1 MKELD
6 NELEI
11 LLEIGNK
18 NGTLEKIDYLKENKE
33 NERLKQILYY
43 TFNML
48 DVFGISS
55 KKLHREVKNEPN
67 FKTDDLVELLKHL
80 KENNTGTDQDIAN
93 VQYFINNQNE
103 KYKQLLEDIISKS
116 LTIGI
121 NAKNINKVWP
131 GLIPDY
137 EVQQGERLEQ
147 NIDKVENKN
156 IIVTQKF
163 DGLRCSCRV
172 ENGNVTLYSRN
183 GNIYEGLHELES
195 ELANFPDGMYDGE
208 LLVNAEDKRDENNIP
223 MFIRKELEK
232 KEKTGEKG
240 KKDFDKSLLEIIYAP
255 MPSKELFKKTTSLV
269 NSDLEDKKNINI
281 WLYDMTPLKNFDE
294 MEDYEVPVEERK
306 SELKNR
312 LYKIKG
318 KCPHLKETK
327 YIYNGK
333 FDNQIIQELLKQVVE
348 LNQEGMMINVY
359 GSKYEFKRSKN
370 MIKVKQMYPIDLR
383 VVDVLEGS
391 GANKGKV
398 GALVVNYKGTPL
410 KVGSGLSKEQREE
423 FWKDKSLI
431 MGKIIT
437 IKYFEETT
445 NKKDNKKSLRFPIFL
460 EVRNDKDEESYN

>member
-1 MKELD
+1 MEELD

-55 KKLHREVKNEPN
+55 KKLHREVKIEPN
-67 FKTDDLVELLKHL
+67 FKTEDLVELLKHL

-208 LLVNAEDKRDENNIP
+208 LLVNTEDKRDENNIP
-223 MFIRKELEK
+223 IFIHV
-232 KEKTGEKG
+232 
-240 KKDFDKSLLEIIYAP
+240 SVP
-255 MPSKELFKKTTSLV
+255 MYQH
-269 NSDLEDKKNINI
+269 KN
-281 WLYDMTPLKNFDE
+281 NF
-294 MEDYEVPVEERK
+294 
-306 SELKNR
+306 
-312 LYKIKG
+312 
-318 KCPHLKETK
+318 
-327 YIYNGK
+327 
-333 FDNQIIQELLKQVVE
+333 F
-348 LNQEGMMINVY
+348 
-359 GSKYEFKRSKN
+359 
-370 MIKVKQMYPIDLR
+370 
-383 VVDVLEGS
+383 
-391 GANKGKV
+391 
-398 GALVVNYKGTPL
+398 
-410 KVGSGLSKEQREE
+410 
-423 FWKDKSLI
+423 
-431 MGKIIT
+431 
-437 IKYFEETT
+437 
-445 NKKDNKKSLRFPIFL
+445 
-460 EVRNDKDEESYN
+460 

>member
-1 MKELD
+1 MEELD

-55 KKLHREVKNEPN
+55 KKLHREVKIEPN
-67 FKTDDLVELLKHL
+67 FKTEDLVELLKHL

-172 ENGNVTLYSRN
+172 ENGNV
-183 GNIYEGLHELES
+183 
-195 ELANFPDGMYDGE
+195 
-208 LLVNAEDKRDENNIP
+208 
-223 MFIRKELEK
+223 
-232 KEKTGEKG
+232 G
-240 KKDFDKSLLEIIYAP
+240 KK
-255 MPSKELFKKTTSLV
+255 KKKIL
-269 NSDLEDKKNINI
+269 IN
-281 WLYDMTPLKNFDE
+281 LY
-294 MEDYEVPVEERK
+294 
-306 SELKNR
+306 
-312 LYKIKG
+312 
-318 KCPHLKETK
+318 
-327 YIYNGK
+327 
-333 FDNQIIQELLKQVVE
+333 
-348 LNQEGMMINVY
+348 
-359 GSKYEFKRSKN
+359 
-370 MIKVKQMYPIDLR
+370 
-383 VVDVLEGS
+383 
-391 GANKGKV
+391 
-398 GALVVNYKGTPL
+398 
-410 KVGSGLSKEQREE
+410 
-423 FWKDKSLI
+423 
-431 MGKIIT
+431 
-437 IKYFEETT
+437 
-445 NKKDNKKSLRFPIFL
+445 
-460 EVRNDKDEESYN
+460 

>member
-1 MKELD
+1 MKEQD

-11 LLEIGNK
+11 LLEVGNK
-18 NGTLEKIDYLKENKE
+18 NGTLEKIEYLKENKD
-33 NERLKQILYY
+33 NERLKEILYY

-55 KKLHREVKNEPN
+55 KKLHRDVKVEPN
-67 FKTDDLVELLKHL
+67 FKTQDLVELLKHL
-80 KENNTGTDQDIAN
+80 KENNTGTDQEIAN
-93 VQYFINNQNE
+93 VQYFINNQNK
-103 KYKQLLEDIISKS
+103 KYKQIIEDIISKS

-121 NAKNINKVWP
+121 NAKNINKVWT

-147 NIDKVENKN
+147 NIEKVQDKNV
-156 IIVTQKF
+156 IVTQKF

-172 ENGNVTLYSRN
+172 EDGNVTLYSRN
-183 GNIYEGLHELES
+183 GNIYEGLNELEN
-195 ELANFPDGMYDGE
+195 ELKNFPNGMYDGE
-208 LLVNAEDKRDENNIP
+208 LLLNVEDKRDENNIP
-223 MFIRKELEK
+223 MFLK
-232 KEKTGEKG
+232 KKSENVN
-240 KKDFDKSLLEIIYAP
+240 FDKSLLDIIYAP

-269 NSDLEDKKNINI
+269 NSDQVNKENINI
-281 WLYDMTPLKNFDE
+281 WLYDMTPLQNFDN
-294 MEDYEVPVEERK
+294 MEDYEVPVEQRK
-306 SELKNR
+306 EELRNR
-312 LYKIKG
+312 LNQIKE

-333 FDNQIIQELLKQVVE
+333 FDNQIIQGLLKQVVG

-359 GSKYEFKRSKN
+359 GSRYEFKRSKN

-398 GALVVNYKGTPL
+398 GALVVMYKGTPL

-423 FWKDKSLI
+423 FWKNKNLI

>member
-6 NELEI
+6 KELEI

-18 NGTLEKIDYLKENKE
+18 SGTLEKIDYLKENKE

-55 KKLHREVKNEPN
+55 KKLNKEVKVNPN
-67 FKTDDLVELLKHL
+67 FKTEDLVELLKHL
-80 KENNTGTDQDIAN
+80 KENNTGTDQEIAN
-93 VQYFINNQNE
+93 VQYFINNQNI
-103 KYKQLLEDIISKS
+103 KYKQLLENIISKS

-131 GLIPDY
+131 DLIPDY

-172 ENGNVTLYSRN
+172 ENGKVTLYSRN

-208 LLVNAEDKRDENNIP
+208 LLLNEEDKRDENNIP
-223 MFIRKELEK
+223 IFLK
-232 KEKTGEKG
+232 KKIGNTH
-240 KKDFDKSLLEIIYAP
+240 FDKSLLEIMYAP

-269 NSDLEDKKNINI
+269 NSDQEDKNNINI
-281 WLYDMTPLKNFDE
+281 WLYDMTPLQNFDD
-294 MEDYEVPVEERK
+294 MQDYEVPVEKRK
-306 SELKNR
+306 KELKDR
-312 LYKIKG
+312 LYKIKE

-327 YIYNGK
+327 YIYDGI
-333 FDNQIIQELLKQVVE
+333 FDNKIIQEFLKQVVE